1 MTQIQA
7 VTGASDIR
15 TDFLNLLVAQL
26 KNQDPTQP
34 MDNQQMTT
42 QMASLAQLEQLENQ
56 SNQLG
61 QLQSAFDLALQT
73 AQVQQASELVGKK
86 VTFFA
91 DADEKG
97 TAVERTLEVSEVD
110 MSTGKLLLKAGDY
123 YIGVNQLL
131 RIAD

>member
-7 VTGASDIR
+7 TSGARDIR

-61 QLQSAFDLALQT
+61 KLQSAFDMALQT
-73 AQVQQASELVGKK
+73 AQVRQASELIGKN
-86 VTFFA
+86 VTFEA
-91 DADEKG
+91 ENKDGDI
-97 TAVERTLEVSEVD
+97 VERTLEVKEVE
-110 MSTGKLLLKAGDY
+110 MSTGQLLLRAGDY

-131 RIAD
+131 KISD